1 MIRKFFD
8 AEIFY
13 FFQMTKSRDLISFL
27 DSKIEEKSSRGMII
41 SASNTNFKAK
51 QMRSALFSSTSKSR
65 KLNRIESVSEDIPDF
80 T

>member
-1 MIRKFFD
+1 MDRIFD

-13 FFQMTKSRDLISFL
+13 YFFQMTKCRDLISFL
-27 DSKIEEKSSRGMII
+27 DSKIEEKPSRGMVIN
-41 SASNTNFKAK
+41 SNTNFKAK